1 MTTEQLSLFPT
12 SKEEVETMLEKLLFI
27 VKYSIPTNSVVED
40 RIKAEYLKRDLIKA
54 LNEYHF

>member
-12 SKEEVETMLEKLLFI
+12 SKEEIETMLEKLLFI
-27 VKYSIPTNSVVED
+27 VKYSTPTNSVVED
-40 RIKAEYLKRDLIKA
+40 RIKAEYLKRDLVKK